1 MHGVAEKSARM
12 LKDQINRGYLDVRRA
27 EAKQEAVLFR
37 HAIET
42 PCKVW
47 YVLGKLTYLLHP
59 LAAPRSGI
67 KERHQPKRSRCGGVK
82 CATKL
87 RAGNHHRLFALVR
100 VKHVVDPIEKSLLM
114 AGWPTPNQQEKKPV
128 FLRRA
133 LTLGVVS
140 QNGGLSPALSPFP
153 I

>member
-1 MHGVAEKSARM
+1 MHGATENSARM
-12 LKDQINRGYLDVRRA
+12 LKDHIKRGYLDVRRA
-27 EAKQEAVLFR
+27 EANQDDVLFR
-37 HAIET
+37 YAIET

-87 RAGNHHRLFALVR
+87 TAGNHHRLFARRR
-100 VKHVVDPIEKSLLM
+100 VNDRGEPNVEALL
-114 AGWPTPNQQEKKPV
+114 W
-128 FLRRA
+128 
-133 LTLGVVS
+133 
-140 QNGGLSPALSPFP
+140 GGGGTSTR
-153 I
+153 